1 MDKIANYATFID
13 YGIFGFLI
21 FLCLLVIAI
30 GIERLWFYSIIR
42 LDDYEDKR
50 ELELDL
56 HKRLTLI
63 ATIGSNAPYI
73 GLLGTVIGIMLTF
86 VSIGANSILDTKG
99 IMSGLAMALRATAL
113 GLVVAIPSV
122 VFYNL
127 LLRKAEVILTNWEI
141 FMNPAS
147 KNKYNPRLDSHEDK
161 TINKLTKDK
170 RPQPYTYKTAE
181 NLQSKIHKTPRI
193 VDIHDNTLTTKYEQ
207 TNSLSSDSQY
217 SSIDKTSLQDHT
229 DEQTE
234 NSNIN
239 ASALSDKHEIMKKI
253 SHHINANDIPNDIDS
268 KINSIIK
275 EYYDDKLKYT
285 PKG

>member
-21 FLCLLVIAI
+21 FLSLLVIAI

-127 LLRKAEVILTNWEI
+127 SHCIHVFWLYLLYAGL
-141 FMNPAS
+141 S
-147 KNKYNPRLDSHEDK
+147 G
-161 TINKLTKDK
+161 
-170 RPQPYTYKTAE
+170 
-181 NLQSKIHKTPRI
+181 LQSNQSL
-193 VDIHDNTLTTKYEQ
+193 VDI
-207 TNSLSSDSQY
+207 LSPPSPRSEE
-217 SSIDKTSLQDHT
+217 T
-229 DEQTE
+229 
-234 NSNIN
+234 
-239 ASALSDKHEIMKKI
+239 A
-253 SHHINANDIPNDIDS
+253 
-268 KINSIIK
+268 
-275 EYYDDKLKYT
+275 
-285 PKG
+285 